1 MSKEQMMDTPAGVVV
16 VAEGR
21 WSARGHLQNIPKG
34 VDEHP
39 PGTTWRTCR
48 VPITVGPAAIG
59 RARVTYQPVDPW
71 NLTKRLERPYH
82 VFINGTAQMA
92 YVSLEAAGSH
102 LIARGFNPLGDPVP
116 LYPSE
121 TDASAT
127 AF

>member
-1 MSKEQMMDTPAGVVV
+1 M
-16 VAEGR
+16 
-21 WSARGHLQNIPKG
+21 HLPIDSTLSTTTTLFDKG
-34 VDEHP
+34 VP
-39 PGTTWRTCR
+39 PGTTWRTVR
-48 VPITVGPAAIG
+48 YITLCGNGDIKPAVQ
-59 RARVTYQPVDPW
+59 ARITYQPIDPW

-82 VFINGTAQMA
+82 VFINGTAQRS

-116 LYPSE
+116 LYPNE

>member
-1 MSKEQMMDTPAGVVV
+1 M
-16 VAEGR
+16 R
-21 WSARGHLQNIPKG
+21 N
-34 VDEHP
+34 EHQ
-39 PGTTWRTCR
+39 PGTTWRTYR
-48 VPITVGPAAIG
+48 TGNTWVFGY
-59 RARVTYQPVDPW
+59 RENARVTYQPVDPW

-82 VFINGTAQMA
+82 VFINGSAQMA

-121 TDASAT
+121 TAVYAT